1 MINQNKIKAIVISGY
16 GINCETEMAHAC
28 KISGA
33 DVVDIAHLSD
43 ILHGDVN
50 IKDYNFIN
58 LPGGFL
64 DGDNLGAA
72 QMCAHRIKMTRIIST
87 GEKLIDQFVDVINHG
102 GIMLGICNGF
112 QLLVKLGLLPC
123 FDARYGE
130 RTVSLTQNDSGRFED
145 RWVYCKINKE
155 TPCIFTKNM
164 DFIELPVR
172 HGEGKFVALN
182 EETLKRLEDE
192 RLVVLKY
199 ANRESGEESMDYP
212 ENPNGS
218 INSIAGIC
226 DPTGR
231 IMGLMPHPEAFWN
244 NVNHPNWTRKDNFFG
259 EGMGLIIF
267 KNAINFLR
275 EKQ

>member
-1 MINQNKIKAIVISGY
+1 MINQIKVKAIVISGY
-16 GINCETEMAHAC
+16 GINCEIEMAEAC

-33 DVVDIAHLSD
+33 DVVDIIHMSD

-72 QMCAHRIKMTRIIST
+72 QMCAHRIKTSKIIST
-87 GEKLIDQFVDVINHG
+87 GEKLIDQFISVINNG
-102 GIMLGICNGF
+102 GIILGICNGF
-112 QLLVKLGLLPC
+112 QLLVKLGLLPG
-123 FDARYGE
+123 FDRRYGE
-130 RTVSLTQNDSGRFED
+130 RTVSLTQNDSARFED

-155 TPCIFTKNM
+155 SQCIFTQNM
-164 DFIELPVR
+164 DYIELPVR
-172 HGEGKFVALN
+172 HGEGKFVAIN
-182 EETLKRLEDE
+182 GETLKRLEDE
-192 RLVVLKY
+192 NLVVLRY
-199 ANRESGEESMDYP
+199 ANRGSGNESMDYP

-231 IMGLMPHPEAFWN
+231 IMGLMPHPEAFWSY
-244 NVNHPNWTRKDNFFG
+244 VNHPGWTRKDNFSG
-259 EGMGLIIF
+259 EGMGLIFF

-275 EKQ
+275 GKQ

>member
-1 MINQNKIKAIVISGY
+1 MINQNKVRAIVISGY
-16 GINCETEMAHAC
+16 GINCEMEMAQAC

-33 DVVDIAHLSD
+33 DVVNIVHLSD

-72 QMCAHRIKMTRIIST
+72 QMCAHRIKMTKIAST
-87 GEKLIDQFVDVINHG
+87 GEKLIDQFVDVINKG
-102 GIMLGICNGF
+102 GIILGICNGF
-112 QLLVKLGLLPC
+112 QLLVKLGLLPG
-123 FDARYGE
+123 FGGRYGE
-130 RTVSLTQNDSGRFED
+130 RTVSLTQNDSARFED
-145 RWVYCKINKE
+145 RWVYCRINKE
-155 TPCIFTKNM
+155 SPCIFTQKM
-164 DFIELPVR
+164 DYIELPVR

-192 RLVVLKY
+192 NLVVLRY
-199 ANRESGEESMDYP
+199 ANFDSGKQSMDYP

-218 INSIAGIC
+218 VNSIGGIC

-231 IMGLMPHPEAFWN
+231 VMGLMPHPEAFWN
-244 NVNHPNWTRKDNFFG
+244 NVNHPKWTRKEEVTG
-259 EGMGLIIF
+259 EGMGLIFF
-267 KNAINFLR
+267 KNAINYLR